1 MATKILSV
9 AHSGSELYPPHKRDQ
24 VFYDE
29 EAIVMSRLKWPSD
42 QLENVVGII
51 EGRHVKDNDLQHLD
65 DADLREGDIVNALVR
80 DILGENKLSLSFLN
94 SRL

>member
-1 MATKILSV
+1 M
-9 AHSGSELYPPHKRDQ
+9 G
-24 VFYDE
+24 
-29 EAIVMSRLKWPSD
+29 IV
-42 QLENVVGII
+42 

-80 DILGENKLSLSFLN
+80 EILGENKLSLSFLN